1 MGSWSEMGRVM
12 LAVFVALVAVAAVAC
27 DAGEPTLP
35 VGDPAKLTA
44 LKDVKE
50 HACAC
55 KDPACSYRVLG
66 ELLAYSDAH
75 KDLRDSKAAVAM
87 TDELEKCLDVAARA
101 DPMAGGGVDGG
112 VGVAGGGPTGMPAC
126 DEYLA
131 LVERYL
137 NCDQFPQAAR
147 DSTRQ
152 ATDAMRQAWRDM
164 ANMPPDVR
172 RTADDACKQASD
184 AMRQAGQAMG
194 CDLPPPPP

>member
-1 MGSWSEMGRVM
+1 MARVSVAGLVM
-12 LAVFVALVAVAAVAC
+12 LVAAAAVVAC

-35 VGDPAKLTA
+35 AGDPAKLTA
-44 LKDVKE
+44 LTELKE

-55 KDPACSYRVLG
+55 KDPSCSYRVIG

-75 KDLRDSKAAVAM
+75 RDLRDSKAAVAI
-87 TDELEKCLDVAARA
+87 TDELETCLDVAAKA
-101 DPMAGGGVDGG
+101 EPIAGIGSGGGV
-112 VGVAGGGPTGMPAC
+112 GGGPRGGTTGMPAC
-126 DEYLA
+126 DEYLE

-137 NCDQFPQAAR
+137 SCDQFPQAAR

-152 ATDAMRQAWRDM
+152 ATDQMRQAWRDM

-172 RTADDACKQASD
+172 RTAEDACKQASD

-194 CDLPPPPP
+194 CDLPPPAP